1 MEHAFTAGVI
11 FGVVVLVFVVLGL
24 LLRAVDEDSEGP
36 VIVVGTVLAAVGFF
50 IPWYWVSFSPP
61 HGSTIVNG
69 GVVKASTFTESG
81 LSVWSSSGGKL
92 LWLGIFASIPI
103 ALSYLLPFLEAARGA
118 MKVLHAVA
126 HLMVSLAL
134 LAFVWL
140 TLAFWNSGFRAD
152 FVNQTGR
159 TQSALDASQY
169 VSGHIGVGLFLLTL
183 GVIIVSVVL
192 IKEILALIGLV
203 ILVTIG
209 LAIFYRPGLGS
220 LYHVLD
226 FSKGRYF

>member
-36 VIVVGTVLAAVGFF
+36 VVIVGTALAVVGFF

-69 GVVKASTFTESG
+69 GVMKASTFTESG

-92 LWLGIFASIPI
+92 LWLGIFASVPI
-103 ALSYLLPFLEAARGA
+103 ALSYLLPSIARGPK
-118 MKVLHAVA
+118 KVLHAVA
-126 HLMVSLAL
+126 HLMVSLSL

-152 FVNQTGR
+152 FVNQAGR

-220 LYHVLD
+220 FYHVLD
-226 FSKGRYF
+226 FSKGKYF